1 MITIRMSGD
10 NKVTNLSGL
19 RNILNMANNLENDD
33 NDNEENSGGS
43 IPDDQFNINY
53 DEVTAPVKRK
63 AKPSILDEISKSE
76 DSGASKSASVS
87 MVKGKV
93 DKRPTLPLA
102 PGEKSSGSEV
112 DESEEQGSVEES
124 EGSRSHSRSASQSVS
139 VVGTPKRGRSRS
151 RQDRSASIPRRDKI
165 KMLSQEE
172 IMLEKQKIILEF
184 ARLEKRG
191 VTFTKHF
198 TLNSDLNEMKFEL
211 MKSKKVFQLERDLK
225 IARNLLWNGA
235 KVITFGSNLLSKYT
249 PIDLEL
255 EGWPDE
261 LKSNIYDYDDVLE
274 KLIEKYKSKVDAP
287 PEIQLGYML
296 LSSAIQYSAANKV
309 PKVFAKMMGVRNQ
322 EYDPSQSFEN
332 NINKMETTAK
342 GPIRGPPPGHINPDK
357 NMVGPEDDPEMA
369 EIMREINAEK
379 KNYPK

>member
-1 MITIRMSGD
+1 MSGD
-10 NKVTNLSGL
+10 KKVTNLSGL
-19 RNILNMANNLENDD
+19 RNILNMANNLDNDD
-33 NDNEENSGGS
+33 GNDNDENSGES

-53 DEVTAPVKRK
+53 DEVTAPVKHK
-63 AKPSILDEISKSE
+63 TKPSIIDEISKSE

-87 MVKGKV
+87 MMKGKV
-93 DKRPTLPLA
+93 DKRPTLPLS
-102 PGEKSSGSEV
+102 PGEKSSSKSSSEV
-112 DESEEQGSVEES
+112 AGSEEQESVEES
-124 EGSRSHSRSASQSVS
+124 VSRSQSRSASQSVS
-139 VVGTPKRGRSRS
+139 IVGTPQRGRSRT
-151 RQDRSASIPRRDKI
+151 RRDRSASIPRSEKI

-211 MKSKKVFQLERDLK
+211 MKSKKIFQLERDLK

-342 GPIRGPPPGHINPDK
+342 GPVRVPPPGHINPDK

-379 KNYPK
+379 KNYSK